1 MLSDSPEAARQHLG
15 LSYLDVWVSYFGLG
29 GNLNA
34 DHLSDYL
41 RGERDVSDI
50 DHNVVVHALNESSST
65 AATTT
70 RSPTGQPDLS
80 TSSLPNAQYGRHL
93 SVD

>member
-1 MLSDSPEAARQHLG
+1 MPSDSPEAARQHLG

-50 DHNVVVHALNESSST
+50 DHNVVVHALNEFFVDRGDNHPLT
-65 AATTT
+65 Y
-70 RSPTGQPDLS
+70 RPT
-80 TSSLPNAQYGRHL
+80 
-93 SVD
+93 